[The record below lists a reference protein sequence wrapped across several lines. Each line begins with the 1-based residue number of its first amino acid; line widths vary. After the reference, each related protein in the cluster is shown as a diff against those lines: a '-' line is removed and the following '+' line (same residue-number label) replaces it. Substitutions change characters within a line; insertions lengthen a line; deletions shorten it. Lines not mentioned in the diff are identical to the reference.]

1 MAKSKYAKDRTRTI
15 EELRQMQALPL
26 EAKIVKTQKR
36 IKDWYDHYD
45 GEVYLAFSG
54 GIDSTVL
61 RHLIK
66 TTVGV
71 YDVPSVF
78 VNTGLEF
85 PEIQKFVKACKERD
99 HDVEILYPT
108 MNFVQVIQ
116 KYGYPAVSKEV
127 SRHLDYATKA
137 IAEGREKE
145 SRDYQALMG
154 YIKDKYGNKSMF
166 NCDKWKY
173 LLNADFKCSASCCDI
188 MKKSPSKKYESET
201 GRVQYVGTMAE
212 ESRLRVEK
220 WLQSGCNAFDNKRPT
235 SAPMSFWTHQDV
247 LQYLVETKIPYCSV
261 YGDII
266 QDAAGK
272 YYTTGVNRTGCIF
285 CMYGAHLE
293 KPVNRFQY
301 LYFSHP
307 RQYQYC
313 IGGGEYN
320 ESGTWVPNKEGLGL
334 GHVMDEVGINYKPTK
349 RLF

>member
-1 MAKSKYAKDRTRTI
+1 MKAIRPPGVGHLFRMQCPECVGKASFKQLSEFLSFFVGKARISSVGFRVLDVNLFVGHVQVATENDRLFLVQLQQI
-15 EELRQMQALPL
+15 SPEIVFPAH
-26 EAKIVKTQKR
+26 AIVKPLQ
-36 IKDWYDHYD
+36 
-45 GEVYLAFSG
+45 S
-54 GIDSTVL
+54 VL
-61 RHLIK
+61 RI
-66 TTVGV
+66 G
-71 YDVPSVF
+71 
-78 VNTGLEF
+78 
-85 PEIQKFVKACKERD
+85 R
-99 HDVEILYPT
+99 
-108 MNFVQVIQ
+108 
-116 KYGYPAVSKEV
+116 
-127 SRHLDYATKA
+127 
-137 IAEGREKE
+137 IA
-145 SRDYQALMG
+145 A
-154 YIKDKYGNKSMF
+154 YGNKSMF

-173 LLNADFKCSASCCDI
+173 LLDADFKCSASCCDI

-266 QDAAGK
+266 QDADGK

-307 RQYQYC
+307 RQYKYC
-313 IGGGEYN
+313 IGGGEYD
-320 ESGTWVPNKEGLGL
+320 ESGTWIPNKQGLGL